1 MSKVLV
7 VGGGAAGMFAAIFA
21 AYNGNEVHLF
31 EKNGNSS
38 EKTVRICRFFTF
50 HRDVET
56 VFNNVKMYDPQC
68 LCGNLENIRIKMNFG
83 VWKEKKLWKRI
94 WFYV

>member
-1 MSKVLV
+1 METTRAAFLRV
-7 VGGGAAGMFAAIFA
+7 VCFKCGKLGGKCL
-21 AYNGNEVHLF
+21 NLF

-38 EKTVRICRFFTF
+38 EKTVKICRFFAF